1 MADLKLPGV
10 GSGFPIQSFVDATV
24 NAERAPKENMFA
36 RRANDIGVQLSSY
49 GSLKSVLEELQTSL
63 KKLGE
68 EEAFEKRS
76 TSFSNSGFANATAD
90 KTAVAGSYTIV
101 VKELAEAHK
110 VSTGNLDAET
120 KYGSGSL
127 TLDVGAE
134 SFTVN
139 IDKDKSTLAE
149 MAKAINN
156 AEDNKGVRATVV
168 TDDNGSRL
176 VFFSDKTGTENEITV
191 SASGN
196 GDGDGGANL
205 NVLATVTEVQAAKDA
220 EVIIDNALVT
230 SQSNKIENA
239 IQGVTLD
246 LKKVN
251 DAPGGEKPDTKLT
264 IGYDKSTV
272 ETNLK
277 AFVESFNKVMSTI
290 NKLTSY
296 SPETEKAGAL
306 NGDSTARSLTSKIR
320 SMLSEP
326 VEGASAPIR
335 SLTDLGITTK
345 QDGTIELDEDL
356 LKKQVDENFAKIGQ
370 LFASEKGVSNKLDDM
385 LDSFVGKEGIL
396 TKRDTSLNDQ
406 MKRLEDEQADFEL
419 YMEKFEE
426 RVYKQ
431 FSGMDILVAQL
442 NQQLT
447 SVISAFDNMP
457 SFGGKQ

>member
-10 GSGFPIQSFVDATV
+10 GSGFPIQAFVDATV

-49 GSLKSVLEELQTSL
+49 GSLKSVLEGLQTSL

-76 TSFSNSGFANATAD
+76 TSFSNSGFASATAD
-90 KTAVAGSYTIV
+90 KTAVAGSYTLV

-120 KYGSGSL
+120 KYGSGTL
-127 TLDVGAE
+127 TLGVGAE
-134 SFTVN
+134 SFIVN
-139 IDKDKSTLAE
+139 IDKDKSTLAD
-149 MAKAINN
+149 MAQAINN

-176 VFFSDKTGTENEITV
+176 VFFSDKTGTENKITV

-196 GDGDGGANL
+196 GDGDGGTNL
-205 NVLATVTEVQAAKDA
+205 DVLATVTEVQAAKNA

-277 AFVESFNKVMSTI
+277 AFVESFNKVMTTI

-326 VEGASAPIR
+326 VEGASAPIK